1 MTVKRKTVLRFGVA
15 LLSIGVAAIPGGSR
29 ISDKVVFAEELS
41 TFESD
46 DGVTSVVP
54 EDAEDQNSTEDLN
67 TQEPATDSETVSE
80 APTLTS
86 VALNI
91 DPDAETIPVEFLDY
105 VNDLD
110 IYSVTLVYSDGTEK
124 IVDQTDTCYD
134 FSASFEDASDTEG
147 IVHRTYHITV
157 KDNSTGMVY
166 NADGSIDFGK
176 NDPIE
181 IKTAEMTSV
190 ILENQ
195 KKWVMVRSVPG
206 ITGRYAMNCDKAI
219 AAIYYAA
226 DGEEAVRAEN
236 NFELQQG
243 ITYNFLIKLN

>member
-15 LLSIGVAAIPGGSR
+15 LLSIGVAAILGGSR

-54 EDAEDQNSTEDLN
+54 EGAEDQNSTEDLN

-110 IYSVTLVYSDGTEK
+110 IYSVMLVYSDGTEK
-124 IVDQTDTCYD
+124 IMDQTDTCYD

-176 NDPIE
+176 NDPLE

>member
-1 MTVKRKTVLRFGVA
+1 MTVKRKTVLQFGVA

-41 TFESD
+41 AFESND
-46 DGVTSVVP
+46 EFTSVAP
-54 EDAEDQNSTEDLN
+54 EHAEGQNSTEDSS
-67 TQEPATDSETVSE
+67 TQEPANDSETVSE

-110 IYSVTLVYSDGTEK
+110 IYSVMLVYADGTEK
-124 IVDQTDTCYD
+124 VLDQTDTCYD

-181 IKTAEMTSV
+181 IKTEEMTSV

-219 AAIYYAA
+219 TAIYYAA
-226 DGEEAVRAEN
+226 DGEEAVCAES